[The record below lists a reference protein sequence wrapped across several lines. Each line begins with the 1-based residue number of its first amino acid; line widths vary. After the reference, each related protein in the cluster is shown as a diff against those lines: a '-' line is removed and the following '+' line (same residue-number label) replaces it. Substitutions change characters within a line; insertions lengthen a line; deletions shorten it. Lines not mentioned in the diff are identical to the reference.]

1 MGTRVVFYLRGKKK
15 KKKKSL
21 IMKEGSVF
29 PRPWV
34 ISLSFGLI
42 FVMNSLNLNYKFKLR
57 ALNLK
62 SF

>member
-1 MGTRVVFYLRGKKK
+1 MKK
-15 KKKKSL
+15 
-21 IMKEGSVF
+21 GSVF
-29 PRPWV
+29 PRPRV

-57 ALNLK
+57 TLNLK

>member
-1 MGTRVVFYLRGKKK
+1 MGTRVVFYLRGKK

>member
-1 MGTRVVFYLRGKKK
+1 MGTRVVFYLRG

>member
-1 MGTRVVFYLRGKKK
+1 MGTPVVFLLEGK

-29 PRPWV
+29 SRPWV

>member
-1 MGTRVVFYLRGKKK
+1 MVFYLRGKE
-15 KKKKSL
+15 KSL